1 MCYITDPIKAKM
13 EGLNIGEEQLK
24 LKDRAS
30 VVISPKS
37 TNKYSKHT
45 LTVKQLLQHMKSQRC
60 YTLTQ

>member
-24 LKDRAS
+24 LKDRRNHNGGS
-30 VVISPKS
+30 KS